1 MKRISLSLFFVMG
14 LALVGCSN
22 HSKENKETDI
32 EEEEIGCLCCP
43 IEEAP
48 ADSITPDANK

>member
-1 MKRISLSLFFVMG
+1 MKRIPLSLFFVMG

-22 HSKENKETDI
+22 HSKENKETVI
-32 EEEEIGCLCCP
+32 EEEEIACLCCP
-43 IEEAP
+43 VEEAP